1 MATEISISTLDIDEE
16 NAVST
21 FYNVETAKIDYFHID
36 AMDGKFV
43 KNNNMKKMKD
53 YALKIN
59 TICMTPLD
67 VHLMVENPKEVI
79 KEFVDYNPDRITFHL
94 EACSNKEEVMEIIKR
109 LSEDGIKAGIA
120 ISPDT
125 SVDKIYEFLPYIHMV
140 LVMTVVPGLGGQAL
154 IPETLDKVASL
165 KKYCDENDFDIDI
178 EVDGGITDS
187 TAVKAVEA
195 GANILVVGSYV
206 WKSED
211 YTAAINKI
219 RQN

>member
-16 NAVST
+16 NAVSI

-67 VHLMVENPKEVI
+67 IHLMVENPKEVI
-79 KEFVDYNPDRITFHL
+79 EDFVDYNPDRITFHL
-94 EACSNKEEVMEIIKR
+94 EACTDKEEVMGIIRR
-109 LSEDGIKAGIA
+109 LSDEGIKAGIA

-125 SVDKIYEFLPYIHMV
+125 SVQKVYEFLPYIHMV

-154 IPETLDKVASL
+154 IPEMLDKVSAL
-165 KKYCDENDFDIDI
+165 KKYCDENNFDIDI

-187 TAVKAVEA
+187 TADKAVEA

-206 WKSED
+206 WKSDD

-219 RQN
+219 R

>member
-79 KEFVDYNPDRITFHL
+79 EDFVDYNPDRITFHL
-94 EACSNKEEVMEIIKR
+94 EACTDKEEVMEIIKR
-109 LSEDGIKAGIA
+109 LSDEGIKAGIA
-120 ISPDT
+120 ISLDT
-125 SVDKIYEFLPYIHMV
+125 SVQKVYEFLPYIHMV

-154 IPETLDKVASL
+154 IPETLDKVSEL

-187 TAVKAVEA
+187 TANKAVEA

-206 WKSED
+206 WKSDD

-219 RQN
+219 R

>member
-36 AMDGKFV
+36 AMDSKFV
-43 KNNNMKKMKD
+43 KNNNMEKMKD

-59 TICMTPLD
+59 TICMTCLD
-67 VHLMVENPKEVI
+67 VHLMVENPKEI
-79 KEFVDYNPDRITFHL
+79 IEDFVDYNPDRITFHL
-94 EACSNKEEVMEIIKR
+94 EACKDKEEVMDIIKY
-109 LSEDGIKAGIA
+109 LSENGIKAGIA
-120 ISPDT
+120 INPDT
-125 SVDKIYEFLPYIHMV
+125 DISKVYEFLPYIHMV
-140 LVMTVVPGLGGQAL
+140 LVMTVVPGLGGQSL
-154 IPETLDKVASL
+154 IPGTLDKVSTL

-178 EVDGGITDS
+178 EVDGGINDVTS
-187 TAVKAVEA
+187 KKAVEA

-206 WKSED
+206 WKSDD

-219 RQN
+219 R

>member
-79 KEFVDYNPDRITFHL
+79 EDFVDYNPDRITFHL
-94 EACSNKEEVMEIIKR
+94 EACTDKEEVMEIIKR
-109 LSEDGIKAGIA
+109 LSDEGIKAGIA

-125 SVDKIYEFLPYIHMV
+125 SVQKVYEFLPFIHMV

-154 IPETLDKVASL
+154 IPETLDKVSKL

-187 TAVKAVEA
+187 TANKAVEA

-206 WKSED
+206 WKSDD

-219 RQN
+219 R

>member
-43 KNNNMKKMKD
+43 KNNNMEKMKD

-59 TICMTPLD
+59 TICMTCLD
-67 VHLMVENPKEVI
+67 VHLMVENPKEI
-79 KEFVDYNPDRITFHL
+79 IEDFVDYNPDRITFHL
-94 EACSNKEEVMEIIKR
+94 EACKDKEEVMDIIKY
-109 LSEDGIKAGIA
+109 LSENGIKAGIA
-120 ISPDT
+120 INPDT
-125 SVDKIYEFLPYIHMV
+125 DISKVYEFLPYIHMV
-140 LVMTVVPGLGGQAL
+140 LVMTVVPGLGGQSL
-154 IPETLDKVASL
+154 IPGTLDKVSTL

-178 EVDGGITDS
+178 EVDGGINDVTS
-187 TAVKAVEA
+187 KKAVEA

-206 WKSED
+206 WKSDD

-219 RQN
+219 R